1 MTSAVINIIADA
13 KRFEKVRYNQ
23 RCVAEYEEMWFMTS
37 FRERKTRYLLL
48 IGLTR
53 DKHIFT
59 YRCIFVQVDRY

>member
-37 FRERKTRYLLL
+37 FRERKNEIFITDRL
-48 IGLTR
+48 
-53 DKHIFT
+53 DKRQT
-59 YRCIFVQVDRY
+59 YIYI